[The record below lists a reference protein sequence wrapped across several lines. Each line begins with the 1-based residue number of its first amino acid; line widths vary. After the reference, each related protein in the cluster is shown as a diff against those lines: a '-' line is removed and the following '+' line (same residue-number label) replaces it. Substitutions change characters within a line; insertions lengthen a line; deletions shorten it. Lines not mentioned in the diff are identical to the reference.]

1 MFRKPYTQLSVKTMF
16 DDVSLTQQHL
26 KKSSDVNYIINKY
39 EKTGVID
46 NVKTNGRYIDCTAA
60 DYHQACN
67 LAIQAEESF
76 MSLPSAVR
84 KRFANDPGELLAFL
98 DDPSNRKEA
107 ESLGLLA
114 TVEKTS
120 EDLLKPSVNEEVI
133 DGNQRA

>member
-26 KKSSDVNYIINKY
+26 KKSSDINYIINKY

-46 NVKTNGRYIDCTAA
+46 NVKTNGRYIDCTAS

-67 LAIQAEESF
+67 LAISAEESF
-76 MSLPSAVR
+76 MCLPSELR

-98 DDPSNRKEA
+98 DDPNNRKEA

-120 EDLLKPSVNEEVI
+120 EDLSKPSENEEVI